1 MKEHFLDDLPKIK
14 NVSILTKKL
23 DDYEATRYNIKTMS
37 KNSYTVEDRKPKI
50 HLREHPNTKL
60 FFRHQILK
68 NRQSVNNLINKN
80 ESHELNKE
88 TSHQ

>member
-14 NVSILTKKL
+14 NVGILTKKL
-23 DDYEATRYNIKTMS
+23 DYYEATRCNIKTMS

-50 HLREHPNTKL
+50 REHPNTKP

-68 NRQSVNNLINKN
+68 NRQSVNNLINP
-80 ESHELNKE
+80 HELNKE